1 MLRMFILS
9 CVVGVGLSAVGCAPS
24 LGKSLHVSIPL
35 PASPERLVDRRAQLM
50 PVTVSK
56 VRDSRPVP
64 ELAEIDGRVVPPAF
78 NVGFEVEKALRAGL
92 KDSDMTLSEFS
103 KSRVQVEITEWFA
116 NVVVDFP
123 SSVADARAELSLQVY
138 DGDNQLRY
146 RGLFSGAAF
155 QEHPYL
161 DKAKVEDTLGR
172 AMSEAVNELV
182 VDLGSYVAS
191 RTKDDSL
198 NSYSSDTAQ

>member
-1 MLRMFILS
+1 
-9 CVVGVGLSAVGCAPS
+9 
-24 LGKSLHVSIPL
+24 
-35 PASPERLVDRRAQLM
+35 
-50 PVTVSK
+50 
-56 VRDSRPVP
+56 
-64 ELAEIDGRVVPPAF
+64 
-78 NVGFEVEKALRAGL
+78 
-92 KDSDMTLSEFS
+92 MTLSEFS